1 MQRKQAAQVGL
12 RRRQPLA
19 PPLNSGHGGRP
30 GFRRSCYRPRRQP
43 GCGYRVAGFWFT
55 LGSGC
60 RGVWESQIVAVL
72 QLAGRCGA
80 LERDHP
86 PWKWIRNPP

>member
-1 MQRKQAAQVGL
+1 MQRKQS
-12 RRRQPLA
+12 RPSWLA
-19 PPLNSGHGGRP
+19 PPPPARP
-30 GFRRSCYRPRRQP
+30 AAKQRAWRPSFRRSCYRPCRQP
-43 GCGYRVAGFWFT
+43 GCGYCVAGFWFT

-80 LERDHP
+80 LERNHP
-86 PWKWIRNPP
+86 LWKWISNPP